1 MPKPTIRVENLTQ
14 HYGVRPVLRDI
25 NLDIY
30 AGELVAVI
38 GPNGMGKTT
47 LLAAIGGVHSP
58 QKGSVTIAGLKRR
71 SSPAAELEIRRKSV
85 YLPDAA
91 FLPRTMTAREFW
103 ISVGKIYEIDY
114 DRLFDHIERLV
125 ALFELEQVVDSPIS
139 SGSAGQQKKVAL
151 SAALIT
157 DTPILLLDEPLSGG
171 LDASGI
177 LALRKVLQRLVA
189 DRHATIVLT
198 APVPELVEQLAARV
212 VVLRAGSIV
221 ADGTVEQL
229 IAQSGRGRSLAD
241 ALELLF
247 FPKTADRVADYFQ
260 DTRRFQDT
268 SR

>member
-1 MPKPTIRVENLTQ
+1 MPEPTIRVENLTQ
-14 HYGVRPVLRDI
+14 HYGVRPVLRNI

-30 AGELVAVI
+30 AGQLVAVI

-47 LLAAIGGVHSP
+47 LLAAIAGAHSP
-58 QKGSVTIAGLKRR
+58 QKGSVTVAGLKRR
-71 SSPAAELEIRRKSV
+71 STPEAELEIRRHAV

-103 ISVGKIYEIDY
+103 ISVGKLYDVDY

-125 ALFELEQVVDSPIS
+125 ALFELERVVDSPIS

-157 DTPILLLDEPLSGG
+157 DAPILLLDEPLSGG

-189 DRHATIVLT
+189 DRHATIVMT
-198 APVPELVEQLAARV
+198 APVPELVEQLATRV
-212 VVLRAGSIV
+212 VVLREGTIV
-221 ADGTVEQL
+221 ADGTVEELRMQ
-229 IAQSGRGRSLAD
+229 AGPGRSLAD
-241 ALELLF
+241 ALERLF
-247 FPKTADRVADYFQ
+247 FPQTADHVEGYFQ
-260 DTRRFQDT
+260 EAGR
-268 SR
+268 

>member
-91 FLPRTMTAREFW
+91 FC
-103 ISVGKIYEIDY
+103 
-114 DRLFDHIERLV
+114 
-125 ALFELEQVVDSPIS
+125 
-139 SGSAGQQKKVAL
+139 
-151 SAALIT
+151 
-157 DTPILLLDEPLSGG
+157 
-171 LDASGI
+171 
-177 LALRKVLQRLVA
+177 
-189 DRHATIVLT
+189 
-198 APVPELVEQLAARV
+198 
-212 VVLRAGSIV
+212 
-221 ADGTVEQL
+221 
-229 IAQSGRGRSLAD
+229 RGR
-241 ALELLF
+241 
-247 FPKTADRVADYFQ
+247 
-260 DTRRFQDT
+260 
-268 SR
+268 